1 MHTRDTTPSPSKST
15 DQPITQVA
23 ALAALVISSVFAL
36 GCVAAGS
43 TSASLG
49 SISSISGSSASSA
62 ANHHHHH
69 SAYYNDVRESTATA
83 IIAQASTAEVLR
95 SVSRAAK
102 QHGISDWEA
111 QQDSYI
117 ALGEGLRQ
125 AGLTPNQA
133 QKWIARLSPG
143 NQQNAQLML
152 QAYQA

>member
-1 MHTRDTTPSPSKST
+1 MNTRDTTPSPSKST
-15 DQPITQVA
+15 QPITRIA
-23 ALAALVISSVFAL
+23 GLAALLMSSALAL

-49 SISSISGSSASSA
+49 SISSISGSSASSTA
-62 ANHHHHH
+62 HHHNHH
-69 SAYYNDVRESTATA
+69 SAYSNDVRESTATA

-111 QQDSYI
+111 EQDSFI

-133 QKWIARLSPG
+133 QKWISRLSPG

-152 QAYQA
+152 KAYQA

>member
-1 MHTRDTTPSPSKST
+1 MNTHDIDPCSTKSAGK
-15 DQPITQVA
+15 QITSAVGLVA
-23 ALAALVISSVFAL
+23 LLASSALTL
-36 GCVAAGS
+36 GCVVAGA

-49 SISSISGSSASSA
+49 SISSLSASSASSD

-69 SAYYNDVRESTATA
+69 SAFYNDVRESTATA
-83 IIAQASTAEVLR
+83 VIAQVSTAEVLR

-111 QQDSYI
+111 EQASYI

-125 AGLTPNQA
+125 AGLTQA
-133 QKWIARLSPG
+133 QAQEWISRLSPG

-152 QAYQA
+152 KAYQA

>member
-1 MHTRDTTPSPSKST
+1 MNTRNTDSSSSKST
-15 DQPITQVA
+15 GKQITRA
-23 ALAALVISSVFAL
+23 AALVALLASSAL
-36 GCVAAGS
+36 TFGCVAAGA

-49 SISSISGSSASSA
+49 SISSLSGSSASSA
-62 ANHHHHH
+62 ANHHHH
-69 SAYYNDVRESTATA
+69 SAYYNDVRESTAAA

-111 QQDSYI
+111 EQDSYI

-125 AGLTPNQA
+125 AGLTQDQA
-133 QKWIARLSPG
+133 QKWISRLSPG

-152 QAYQA
+152 KAYQA